1 MDKDITAHSKTRD
14 ELLEE
19 EHNRYLQQVTESGIP
34 VWMLD
39 YYSQAYLPAPDA
51 VCDDLKVNE
60 ETR

>member
-1 MDKDITAHSKTRD
+1 MAQDIIAPKPTRD
-14 ELLEE
+14 ELLEA

-39 YYSQAYLPAPDA
+39 YYGQAYLPAPDT

-60 ETR
+60 DNR